1 MGAVMAALHV
11 VARPRP
17 KSALSE
23 PAKAPLSLRVGEA
36 NIANR
41 VAPERTPDFLVDL
54 GYALLSTVKQP
65 RGAASISLQSEDEP
79 WELGLQRSGEHVLVS
94 EFVGGQTPRVEM
106 FEVAIRYVDV
116 RTAIVAAID
125 HTLSTELPQPGR
137 SALRTARARL
147 LELVIPDAGESTGSV
162 QTVTAQRKGPHLG
175 LSVEARVR
183 AFPATRRE
191 APSLERAD
199 IFSLLLPGSLQ
210 IRCASCVLD
219 VPDSQVFL
227 DLERLLALVEDL
239 MRAGRAGQPLF
250 RRVQL
255 SNLRVTARRGPG
267 SAPIEVGFALRTAKA
282 TGRNTLAS
290 EMNLEPFAKSIA
302 RVCADFC
309 QAVGRADNEQERN
322 LRLVSLARRARE
334 LLDDL
339 SQSSA
344 DYADLTNPEPDS
356 YKRFAPRLKRVAS
369 KWSETPAMRFLPRW
383 VATMPGLDL
392 SSTFLC
398 GDRLMVGGLRET
410 ACLDRRSGEVLW
422 KRQLRPAA
430 CVVTPSGLVRI
441 EPDGKLTCHSLES
454 GEVNFTCRV
463 TPRSSGGTSG
473 SVLYGGGLPKLLAL
487 AEGDRQ
493 VSGID
498 LTTGEVKWRYTGPRS
513 AAFKLRRAGKL
524 LIVAGGDNRIVGL
537 DGATG
542 QMVWS
547 FSAKVPFTGEVTFD
561 HDTAFALSGA
571 PGSTYSLHRFNPW
584 SGQPEWSIELDE
596 RPRTPLLTE
605 STVVLPTCDGEGYG
619 VVAYD
624 RQTGAR
630 AWQHAPGL
638 LSAQAAWLAVDET
651 VVANSSSGVLLGLDA
666 KSGQI
671 RYNHVFSHASDC
683 ETPRRLE
690 PVLRSGALFVP
701 QHEVVVIRPSDGE
714 MLGKVACDL
723 VPDLVRVDERCDVYI
738 AEESGHL
745 AAFGAGARLSVI
757 RR

>member
-1 MGAVMAALHV
+1 MAALHV

-17 KSALSE
+17 KSPLSE
-23 PAKAPLSLRVGEA
+23 PIVPSFSLGVGGA
-36 NIANR
+36 NLASKVSPDR
-41 VAPERTPDFLVDL
+41 AADFLADL
-54 GYALLSTVKQP
+54 GYALVSSVKQT
-65 RGAASISLQSEDEP
+65 RGTASISLHSEDEP
-79 WELGLQRSGEHVLVS
+79 WELGLQRTGHTILVS
-94 EFVGGQTPRVEM
+94 EFVGGPSPRVER
-106 FEVAIRYVDV
+106 FELALEFSQLREALV
-116 RTAIVAAID
+116 TAMDQLLAHDAGAA
-125 HTLSTELPQPGR
+125 SPGR
-137 SALRTARARL
+137 SALKTARARL
-147 LELVIPDAGESTGSV
+147 LELTLSCDPNGAAPVL
-162 QTVTAQRKGPHLG
+162 QTVTSQRKGPHFG
-175 LSVEARVR
+175 LTAEARVR
-183 AFPATRRE
+183 AFPSVRRE
-191 APSLERAD
+191 SPSLERAD
-199 IFSLLLPGSLQ
+199 VFSLLLPGSLQ
-210 IRCASCVLD
+210 IRCASCVLE
-219 VPDSQVFL
+219 VPESQVFL
-227 DLERLLALVEDL
+227 DLERLLGLVEDL
-239 MRAGRAGQPLF
+239 VRASRAGQPLF

-255 SNLRVTARRGPG
+255 SNLRVTTRRGPG
-267 SAPIEVGFALRTAKA
+267 SAPVEVGFALQSPKT
-282 TGRNTLAS
+282 TGRNTVAS
-290 EMNLEPFAKSIA
+290 EMNTDTFAKTVA

-322 LRLVSLARRARE
+322 LRLVSLARRARDVLDE
-334 LLDDL
+334 LT
-339 SQSSA
+339 QSPG
-344 DYADLTNPEPDS
+344 DHGDLTNPEPDS
-356 YKRFAPRLKRVAS
+356 YKRFAPRLKRVATT
-369 KWSETPAMRFLPRW
+369 WTNTPSMRFLPRW

-392 SSTFLC
+392 ASTFLC

-441 EPDGKLTCHSLES
+441 EPDGKLTCHTLES
-454 GEVNFTCRV
+454 GEVRFSCRV

-498 LTTGEVKWRYTGPRS
+498 LTTGEVKWRYTGSRS

-524 LIVAGGDNRIVGL
+524 LIVAGGDQRIVGL

-542 QMVWS
+542 QLVWS
-547 FSAKVPFTGEVTFD
+547 FSSKAPFTGDVTFD

-571 PGSTYSLHRFNPW
+571 AGTPCTLHRFNPW
-584 SGQPEWSIELDE
+584 SGKPEWSVELDD
-596 RPRTPLLTE
+596 RPRAPLLTE
-605 STVVLPTCDGEGYG
+605 STVVLPTHDGDGYG
-619 VVAYD
+619 AVAYD
-624 RQTGAR
+624 RQTGER

-638 LSAQAAWLAVDET
+638 LSAQAAWLAVDDT

-683 ETPRRLE
+683 EVPRRLE

-701 QHEVVVIRPSDGE
+701 QHEVVVLRPSDGE
-714 MLGKVACDL
+714 MLGRVTCDL

-745 AAFGAGARLSVI
+745 ACFGAGARLSVI

>member
-1 MGAVMAALHV
+1 MAALHV

-17 KSALSE
+17 KSPLSE
-23 PAKAPLSLRVGEA
+23 P
-36 NIANR
+36 
-41 VAPERTPDFLVDL
+41 VAPSFSLSVGGANLASKVSPERAADFLADL
-54 GYALLSTVKQP
+54 GYALISSVKQP
-65 RGAASISLQSEDEP
+65 RAAASVSLHSEEEP
-79 WELGLQRSGEHVLVS
+79 WELGLQRAGTTILVS
-94 EFVGGQTPRVEM
+94 EFVGGPSPRVER
-106 FEVAIRYVDV
+106 FEHGVGFLELR
-116 RTAIVAAID
+116 AALVGAMD
-125 HTLSTELPQPGR
+125 QLLGHDAGSANPGR
-137 SALRTARARL
+137 SALKTARTRL
-147 LELVIPDAGESTGSV
+147 LELALPGDAV
-162 QTVTAQRKGPHLG
+162 DALPVAQTVTSQRKGPHFG
-175 LSVEARVR
+175 LTAEARVR
-183 AFPATRRE
+183 AYPSVRRE
-191 APSLERAD
+191 SPSLERAD
-199 IFSLLLPGSLQ
+199 VFSLLLPGSLQ
-210 IRCASCVLD
+210 IRCASCVLE
-219 VPDSQVFL
+219 VPESQVFL
-227 DLERLLALVEDL
+227 DLERLLGLVEDL
-239 MRAGRAGQPLF
+239 VRASRAGQPLF

-255 SNLRVTARRGPG
+255 SNLRVTTRRGPG
-267 SAPIEVGFALRTAKA
+267 KAPVEVGFALQSPKT
-282 TGRNTLAS
+282 TGRNTVAS
-290 EMNLEPFAKSIA
+290 EMNTDTFAKTVA

-322 LRLVSLARRARE
+322 LRLVSLARRARDVLDE
-334 LLDDL
+334 LT
-339 SQSSA
+339 QSPS
-344 DYADLTNPEPDS
+344 DHGDLTNPEPDS
-356 YKRFAPRLKRVAS
+356 YKRFAPRLKRVATN
-369 KWSETPAMRFLPRW
+369 WTNTPSMRFLPRW

-392 SSTFLC
+392 ASTFLC

-441 EPDGKLTCHSLES
+441 EPDGKLTCHTLES
-454 GEVNFTCRV
+454 GEVRFSCRV
-463 TPRSSGGTSG
+463 TPRASGGTSG

-524 LIVAGGDNRIVGL
+524 LIVAGGDQRIVGL

-542 QMVWS
+542 QLVWS
-547 FSAKVPFTGEVTFD
+547 FSAKAPFTGDVTFD

-571 PGSTYSLHRFNPW
+571 PGTPCTLHRFNPW
-584 SGQPEWSIELDE
+584 SGKPGWSVELDD
-596 RPRTPLLTE
+596 RPRAPLLTE
-605 STVVLPTCDGEGYG
+605 STVVLPTHDGDGYG

-624 RQTGAR
+624 RQTGER

-638 LSAQAAWLAVDET
+638 LSAQAAWLAVDDT

-683 ETPRRLE
+683 EVPRRLE
-690 PVLRSGALFVP
+690 PVLRGGALFVP
-701 QHEVVVIRPSDGE
+701 QHEVVVLRPSDGE
-714 MLGKVACDL
+714 MLGRVTCDL

-745 AAFGAGARLSVI
+745 ACFGAGARLSVI

>member
-1 MGAVMAALHV
+1 MAPLHV

-17 KSALSE
+17 KSPLPE
-23 PAKAPLSLRVGEA
+23 PNQSAFSLRIRDIDFA
-36 NIANR
+36 SR
-41 VAPERTPDFLVDL
+41 VAPERLPDFLVDL
-54 GYALLSTVKQP
+54 GYALISTVKQP
-65 RGAASISLQSEDEP
+65 RGASSISLQADDEP
-79 WELGLQRSGEHVLVS
+79 WELGLQRSGSDVLLS
-94 EFVGGQTPRVEM
+94 EFVGGPTPRVER
-106 FEVAIRYVDV
+106 FEASATVDEV
-116 RTAIVAAID
+116 RAAIVTALDQLLATD
-125 HTLSTELPQPGR
+125 LPQQGR
-137 SALRTARARL
+137 SALKTARTRL
-147 LELVIPDAGESTGSV
+147 LDLAPPDTAPEPPAT
-162 QTVTAQRKGPHLG
+162 QTVTAQRKGPHFG

-183 AFPATRRE
+183 AFPSVRRE

-199 IFSLLLPGSLQ
+199 LFSLLLPGSLQ
-210 IRCASCVLD
+210 IRCASCVLE
-219 VPDSQVFL
+219 VSDSQVFL
-227 DLERLLALVEDL
+227 DLERLLTLVEDL
-239 MRAGRAGQPLF
+239 VRSARAGQPLF

-267 SAPIEVGFALRTAKA
+267 AAPIEVGFALRTAKA
-282 TGRNTLAS
+282 TGRNTVAG
-290 EMNLEPFAKSIA
+290 EMNLDPFAKTVA

-322 LRLVSLARRARE
+322 LRLVALARRARE
-334 LLDDL
+334 LLDEL
-339 SQSSA
+339 TQSSA

-356 YKRFAPRLKRVAS
+356 YKRFAPRMKRVSS
-369 KWSETPAMRFLPRW
+369 KWAEAPAMRFLPRW

-392 SSTFLC
+392 ASTFLC

-410 ACLDRRSGEVLW
+410 ACLDRRSGEVVW

-441 EPDGKLTCHSLES
+441 EPDGRLSCHNLES

-537 DGATG
+537 DGTTG

-547 FSAKVPFTGEVTFD
+547 FSAKAPFTGDVTFD

-571 PGSTYSLHRFNPW
+571 PGGTFTLHRFNPW
-584 SGQPEWSIELDE
+584 SGQPEWSIELEE
-596 RPRTPLLTE
+596 RPRAPLLTE
-605 STVVLPTCDGEGYG
+605 STVVLPTCDSDGYG

-630 AWQHAPGL
+630 VWQHAPGL

-651 VVANSSSGVLLGLDA
+651 VVANGSSGVLLGLDA

-723 VPDLVRVDERCDVYI
+723 VPDLVRVDERCDVYV

>member
-1 MGAVMAALHV
+1 MAALHV

-17 KSALSE
+17 NSPASE
-23 PAKAPLSLRVGEA
+23 SVTSSPLSVRGKNLTARVVPD
-36 NIANR
+36 R
-41 VAPERTPDFLVDL
+41 VADFLADV
-54 GYALLSTVKQP
+54 GYALVSAVKQP
-65 RGAASISLQSEDEP
+65 RGAASVSLQAEDEP
-79 WELGLQRSGEHVLVS
+79 WELGLQRRGADILLT
-94 EFVGGQTPRVEM
+94 EFVGGPTPRVEW
-106 FEVAIRYVDV
+106 FEHSVPFEELRTGLVKAFDHAIESESTISAQTRS
-116 RTAIVAAID
+116 
-125 HTLSTELPQPGR
+125 TLK
-137 SALRTARARL
+137 TARARL
-147 LELVIPDAGESTGSV
+147 MDLAPPEAESQAPTQVVSS
-162 QTVTAQRKGPHLG
+162 QRKTTHFG
-175 LSVEARVR
+175 LCVESKMR
-183 AFPATRRE
+183 AYPAVRRE

-199 IFSLLLPGSLQ
+199 VFSLLLVGSLQ
-210 IRCASCVLD
+210 IRCASCVLEIA
-219 VPDSQVFL
+219 DSQVFL
-227 DLERLLALVEDL
+227 DLERLLGVVEDL
-239 MRAGRAGQPLF
+239 LRASRAGQPIF
-250 RRVQL
+250 RRIQL
-255 SNLRVTARRGPG
+255 SNARVTARRGPG
-267 SAPIEVGFALRTAKA
+267 SAPVEIGFALKTARA
-282 TGRNTLAS
+282 TGRSALAGEVNTETLA
-290 EMNLEPFAKSIA
+290 KTVA

-309 QAVGRADNEQERN
+309 QAMGKVDAEQERN

-339 SQSSA
+339 TSSSV
-344 DYADLTNPEPDS
+344 DADLTNPEPDS
-356 YKRFAPRLKRVAS
+356 YKRFAPRLKRNRVS
-369 KWSETPAMRFLPRW
+369 PSTTSAMRFLPRW

-392 SSTFLC
+392 SGTFLC

-410 ACLDRRSGEVLW
+410 ACLDRRSGEILW
-422 KRQLRPAA
+422 KRPLRAAA
-430 CVVTPSGLVRI
+430 CVVTPSGLVRV
-441 EPDGKLTCHSLES
+441 EPDGKLSCHSLET
-454 GEVNFTCRV
+454 GEVRFTCKV

-542 QMVWS
+542 QLVWS
-547 FSAKVPFTGEVTFD
+547 FSAKSPFTGDITFD
-561 HDTAFALSGA
+561 HDAAFALSGA
-571 PGSTYSLHRFNPW
+571 PGSPYSLHRFNPW
-584 SGQPEWSIELDE
+584 SGQPEWSFELEE
-596 RPRTPLLTE
+596 RPRAPLLCE
-605 STVVLPTCDGEGYG
+605 STVVLPTSDADGHG

-624 RQTGAR
+624 RNTGAR

-638 LSAQAAWLAVDET
+638 LSAQAAWLAVDDT
-651 VVANSSSGVLLGLDA
+651 VVANSASGVLLGLDA
-666 KSGQI
+666 RTGQV
-671 RYNHVFSHASDC
+671 RYNHVFSHASDG

-701 QHEVVVIRPSDGE
+701 QHEVVVLRPSDGE
-714 MLGKVACDL
+714 MLGRVSCDL